1 MYYTKICISFFLIS
15 FLLIHILAFYWQTT
29 KKSKK
34 KKMKMKYHTK
44 LHEKEIKKEIHLY
57 KFKYLQSCS
66 INIFPLFPIF
76 QSISSHCYYYVTT
89 MTRFSLLG
97 EDGGSPPTSQK
108 CANFPPTKKIPLAK
122 FLSPITKSQFPQLN
136 NNFQV
141 INQ

>member
-29 KKSKK
+29 KKSK

-66 INIFPLFPIF
+66 INIFLPFPIF

-89 MTRFSLLG
+89 MTKFSLLG
-97 EDGGSPPTSQK
+97 EDGGIPPTSQK
-108 CANFPPTKKIPLAK
+108 YANSPPTKKIPPPNFYLP
-122 FLSPITKSQFPQLN
+122 SPKVNSPN
-136 NNFQV
+136 
-141 INQ
+141 

>member
-29 KKSKK
+29 KKSK

-66 INIFPLFPIF
+66 INIFLPFPFPIYF
-76 QSISSHCYYYVTT
+76 IPLLLYVTT
-89 MTRFSLLG
+89 MTKFSLLG
-97 EDGGSPPTSQK
+97 EDGGIPPTSQK
-108 CANFPPTKKIPLAK
+108 YAHSPPTKKIPLAK
-122 FLSPITKSQFPQLN
+122 FLSPITKSQFPQIN